1 MKKLIILV
9 IFLFFFGCNSA
20 EQLEKRWLGLDK
32 MTLVA
37 VRGALTQIV
46 SDERG
51 GEVYIYTRTDF
62 TRFPQETA
70 YPYTPDGTYT
80 QRQEDAYRDVYGRL
94 PQYDIAGV
102 DKTMFWI
109 NPLGKIYRVKDGYEP
124 RREFLFRSGTL
135 P

>member
-1 MKKLIILV
+1 MKKLIISVLL
-9 IFLFFFGCNSA
+9 LFFLACNGA
-20 EQLEKRWLGLDK
+20 EQFEKRWLGLDK

-37 VRGALTQIV
+37 VRGTPTKIA
-46 SDERG
+46 SDGRG

-62 TRFPQETA
+62 TRFSQEFDHA
-70 YPYTPDGTYT
+70 YSHDQSYSW
-80 QRQEDAYRDVYGRL
+80 RQEDAYREVYGHL
-94 PQYDIAGV
+94 PEYDIAGV

-124 RREFLFRSGTL
+124 RREYLFRSGTM